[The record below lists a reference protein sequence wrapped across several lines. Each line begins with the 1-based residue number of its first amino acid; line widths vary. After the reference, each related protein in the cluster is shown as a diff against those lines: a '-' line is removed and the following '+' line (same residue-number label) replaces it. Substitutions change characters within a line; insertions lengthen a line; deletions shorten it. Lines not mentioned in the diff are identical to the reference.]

1 MNILFNLAALLIFG
15 PAIAN
20 AVADFFHPNGELARW
35 STVWQRR
42 CHHKAEVRR
51 IAAGQLDPAT
61 EFDFEAHF
69 RRRFP
74 NDPLPSPPQDVF

>member
-1 MNILFNLAALLIFG
+1 MNILFSLAVLLTLG
-15 PAIAN
+15 PPILTAI
-20 AVADFFHPNGELARW
+20 ADFFHPYGELARW
-35 STVWQRR
+35 SNTWKRH
-42 CHHKAEVRR
+42 CHHNAEVRR

-74 NDPLPSPPQDVF
+74 NDLLPSPPQDVF